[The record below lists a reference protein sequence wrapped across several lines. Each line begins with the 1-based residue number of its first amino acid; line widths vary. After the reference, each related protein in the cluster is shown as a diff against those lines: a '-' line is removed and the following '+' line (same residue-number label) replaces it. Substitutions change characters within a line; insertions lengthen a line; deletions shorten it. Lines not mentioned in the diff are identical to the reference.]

1 MPILSNFP
9 GAKKAAVQD
18 KTVTPTAQQQ
28 VVLPDSGYDYLSS
41 VTVTAIPY
49 TEQSNTYGTT
59 VLIASS
65 NSSSGVV
72 VPASMLSEDESTTDG
87 EVE

>member
-9 GAKKAAVQD
+9 GAKKAAAQD
-18 KTVTPTAQQQ
+18 KTVMPAAQQQ

>member
-18 KTVTPTAQQQ
+18 KTVAPTAQQQ

-65 NSSSGVV
+65 NSSSDVV